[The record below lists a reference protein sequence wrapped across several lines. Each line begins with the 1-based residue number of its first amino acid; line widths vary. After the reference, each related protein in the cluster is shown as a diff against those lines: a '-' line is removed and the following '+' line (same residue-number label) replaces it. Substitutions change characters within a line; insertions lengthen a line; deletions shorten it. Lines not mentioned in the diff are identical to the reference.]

1 MRKILL
7 AFAALSAL
15 FVNAVEMDEG
25 VLVLNEANF
34 DQELANHEYLLVEFY
49 APWCGHCKKLAPE
62 YALAAAELATHDP
75 PISIAKV
82 DATENNAL
90 ASRFE
95 V

>member
-49 APWCGHCKKLAPE
+49 SPWW
-62 YALAAAELATHDP
+62 
-75 PISIAKV
+75 
-82 DATENNAL
+82 
-90 ASRFE
+90 
-95 V
+95 